1 MIKRIFSCIA
11 ATLFCA
17 LLFSCAASETSSVSF
32 SVPAD
37 FARSIRKGGAGEW
50 TLDVELSGDLN
61 LSRQFEITEPKNDS
75 AKPAVF
81 TIEDLKSGS
90 KLEVNAKILNGKL
103 AKYKNIQPY
112 YVELEPGA
120 NSLDVELE
128 RIKKDA
134 EIAGIEAKNFSIC
147 AKKGSVE
154 YNYSDGNVPELTY
167 KNEIIEFSLL
177 YKKEKDKEFDF
188 DSYSY
193 SWYMNGEEIV
203 SAKDRPSFELNLMQN
218 DDVVLTEKGGE
229 QKNNSLTCFISSGE
243 ELIGIEYIFV
253 LNENS

>member
-37 FARSIRKGGAGEW
+37 FARSIREISAGDW
-50 TLDVELSGDLN
+50 TLDVKLSGDLN
-61 LSRQFEITEPKNDS
+61 LSRQFEITEPKNGS
-75 AKPAVF
+75 AEPAVF
-81 TIEDLKSGS
+81 VIEDLKSGS

-134 EIAGIEAKNFSIC
+134 EIAGIEAKYFSIC
-147 AKKGSVE
+147 VKNGSV
-154 YNYSDGNVPELTY
+154 SDGNVPQLTY
-167 KNEIIEFSLL
+167 ENKIVEFSLL
-177 YKKEKDKEFDF
+177 CEKEFDF

-203 SAKDRPSFELNLMQN
+203 SAKDKPSFELNLMQD

>member
-37 FARSIRKGGAGEW
+37 FARSIKESSAGDW

-61 LSRQFEITEPKNDS
+61 LLKPFSITEPKNGS
-75 AKPAVF
+75 AEPAVF

-90 KLEVNAKILNGKL
+90 RLEVNVKILNGKL

-147 AKKGSVE
+147 VKNGSV
-154 YNYSDGNVPELTY
+154 SDGDVPELTY
-167 KNEIIEFSLL
+167 ENKIIEFSLL
-177 YKKEKDKEFDF
+177 CEKEFDF

-203 SAKDRPSFELNLMQN
+203 FAKDKPSFEFYLMQN
-218 DDVVLTEKGGE
+218 DDVVLTEEGGE
-229 QKNNSLTCFISSGE
+229 RKNNSLTCFISSGE
-243 ELIGIEYIFV
+243 ELIEIEYIFV

>member
-37 FARSIRKGGAGEW
+37 FARSIREISAGGW

-61 LSRQFEITEPKNDS
+61 LLKPFSITEPKNGS
-75 AKPAVF
+75 AEPAVF

-90 KLEVNAKILNGKL
+90 RLEVNVKILNGKL

-147 AKKGSVE
+147 VKNGSV
-154 YNYSDGNVPELTY
+154 SDGNVPELTY
-167 KNEIIEFSLL
+167 ENKIIEFSLL
-177 YKKEKDKEFDF
+177 CEKEFDF

-193 SWYMNGEEIV
+193 SWYMNGKEVV
-203 SAKDRPSFELNLMQN
+203 SAKDKPSFEFNLMQN

-229 QKNNSLTCFISSGE
+229 QENNSLTCFISSGE

>member
-11 ATLFCA
+11 ATLFCI

-50 TLDVELSGDLN
+50 TLEVELSGDLN

-75 AKPAVF
+75 AEPAVF

-103 AKYKNIQPY
+103 AKYKSIQSY

-134 EIAGIEAKNFSIC
+134 EIAGIEAKYFSIC
-147 AKKGSVE
+147 VKNGSI
-154 YNYSDGNVPELTY
+154 SDGDVPELTY
-167 KNEIIEFSLL
+167 ENEVIEFSLL
-177 YKKEKDKEFDF
+177 CEKEFDF

-203 SAKDRPSFELNLMQN
+203 SAKDMPSFKLNLMQN
-218 DDVVLTEKGGE
+218 DDVVLTEKDGE
-229 QKNNSLTCFISSGE
+229 QKNNILTCFISSGE

>member
-50 TLDVELSGDLN
+50 TLKVELSGDLN
-61 LSRQFEITEPKNDS
+61 LSRPFEITEPENGS
-75 AKPAVF
+75 AEPAVF
-81 TIEDLKSGS
+81 VIEDLKSGS

-147 AKKGSVE
+147 VKKGSEE
-154 YNYSDGNVPELTY
+154 YKYSDGNVPELTY
-167 KNEIIEFSLL
+167 ENEVIEFSCLC
-177 YKKEKDKEFDF
+177 EKEFDF
-188 DSYSY
+188 NSYSY

-203 SAKDRPSFELNLMQN
+203 SAKDEPSFELNLMQN
-218 DDVVLTEKGGE
+218 DDVVLTEKDGE
-229 QKNNSLTCFISSGE
+229 QKNNSLTCFMSSGE
-243 ELIGIEYIFV
+243 ELIEIEYIFV

>member
-37 FARSIRKGGAGEW
+37 FARSIKESSAGDW

-61 LSRQFEITEPKNDS
+61 LLKPFSITEPKNGS
-75 AKPAVF
+75 AEPAVF

-90 KLEVNAKILNGKL
+90 RLEVNVKILNGNL
-103 AKYKNIQPY
+103 VKYKNIQPY

-134 EIAGIEAKNFSIC
+134 EIAGIEAKYFSIC
-147 AKKGSVE
+147 VKNGSV
-154 YNYSDGNVPELTY
+154 SDGNVPELTY
-167 KNEIIEFSLL
+167 ENKIIEFSLL
-177 YKKEKDKEFDF
+177 CEKEFDF

-203 SAKDRPSFELNLMQN
+203 SAKDKPSFELNLMQN

-243 ELIGIEYIFV
+243 ELIEIEYIFV

>member
-61 LSRQFEITEPKNDS
+61 LSRQFEITEPENGS
-75 AKPAVF
+75 AEPAVF

-103 AKYKNIQPY
+103 AKYKNIQSY

-147 AKKGSVE
+147 AKNGSV
-154 YNYSDGNVPELTY
+154 SDGKVPELTY
-167 KNEIIEFSLL
+167 ENKMIEFSLL
-177 YKKEKDKEFDF
+177 CEKEFDF
-188 DSYSY
+188 NSYSY

-203 SAKDRPSFELNLMQN
+203 SAKDTPSFELNLMQN
-218 DDVVLTEKGGE
+218 DNVVLTEKGGE

>member
-37 FARSIRKGGAGEW
+37 FARSIKESSAGDW

-61 LSRQFEITEPKNDS
+61 LLKPFSITEPKNGS
-75 AKPAVF
+75 AEPAVF

-90 KLEVNAKILNGKL
+90 RLEVNVKILNGKL

-147 AKKGSVE
+147 VKNGSV
-154 YNYSDGNVPELTY
+154 SDGDVPELTY
-167 KNEIIEFSLL
+167 ENKIIEFSLL
-177 YKKEKDKEFDF
+177 CEKEFDF

-193 SWYMNGEEIV
+193 SWYMNGAEIV
-203 SAKDRPSFELNLMQN
+203 FAKDKPSFELNLMQN

-243 ELIGIEYIFV
+243 ELIEIEYIFV

>member
-37 FARSIRKGGAGEW
+37 FARSIRNGGAGEW

-61 LSRQFEITEPKNDS
+61 LSRQFEITEPENDS
-75 AKPAVF
+75 SEPAVF
-81 TIEDLKSGS
+81 VIEDLKSGS

-147 AKKGSVE
+147 VKNGSV
-154 YNYSDGNVPELTY
+154 SDGNVPELTY
-167 KNEIIEFSLL
+167 ENEVIEFSLL
-177 YKKEKDKEFDF
+177 CEKEFDF

-203 SAKDRPSFELNLMQN
+203 SAKGNPSFELNLMQN

>member
-17 LLFSCAASETSSVSF
+17 LFFSCAASETSSVSF

-37 FARSIRKGGAGEW
+37 FARSIKESSAGDW

-61 LSRQFEITEPKNDS
+61 LLKPFSITEPKNGS
-75 AKPAVF
+75 AEPAVF

-90 KLEVNAKILNGKL
+90 RLEVNVKILNGKL

-167 KNEIIEFSLL
+167 ENKIVEFSLL
-177 YKKEKDKEFDF
+177 CEKEFDF

-193 SWYMNGEEIV
+193 SWYMNGVEIV
-203 SAKDRPSFELNLMQN
+203 PAKDNPSFELNLMQN

-229 QKNNSLTCFISSGE
+229 RKNNSLTCFISSGE
-243 ELIGIEYIFV
+243 ELIEIEYIFV

>member
-37 FARSIRKGGAGEW
+37 FARSIKESSAGDW

-61 LSRQFEITEPKNDS
+61 LLKPFSITEPKNGS
-75 AKPAVF
+75 AEPAVF

-90 KLEVNAKILNGKL
+90 RLEVNAKILNGNL
-103 AKYKNIQPY
+103 VKYKNIQPY
-112 YVELEPGA
+112 SVELETGD
-120 NSLDVELE
+120 NFLKVELE
-128 RIKKDA
+128 KIRTNA
-134 EIAGIEAKNFSIC
+134 EIAGIEAKYFSIC
-147 AKKGSVE
+147 VKNGSV
-154 YNYSDGNVPELTY
+154 SDGNVPELTY
-167 KNEIIEFSLL
+167 ENKIIEFSLL
-177 YKKEKDKEFDF
+177 CEKEFDF

-193 SWYMNGEEIV
+193 SWYMNGKEVV
-203 SAKDRPSFELNLMQN
+203 SAKDKPSFEFNLMQN

-229 QKNNSLTCFISSGE
+229 QENNSLTCFISSGE

>member
-17 LLFSCAASETSSVSF
+17 LFFSCAASETSSVSF

-37 FARSIRKGGAGEW
+37 FARSIKESSAGDW

-61 LSRQFEITEPKNDS
+61 LLKPFSITEPKNGS
-75 AKPAVF
+75 AEPAVF

-90 KLEVNAKILNGKL
+90 RLEVNVKILNGNL
-103 AKYKNIQPY
+103 VKYKNIQPY
-112 YVELEPGA
+112 SVELETGD
-120 NSLDVELE
+120 NFLKVELE
-128 RIKKDA
+128 KIRTNA
-134 EIAGIEAKNFSIC
+134 EIAGIEAKYFSIC
-147 AKKGSVE
+147 VKNGSV
-154 YNYSDGNVPELTY
+154 SDGNVPELTY
-167 KNEIIEFSLL
+167 ENKIIEFSLL
-177 YKKEKDKEFDF
+177 CEKEFDF

-193 SWYMNGEEIV
+193 SWYMNGKEVV
-203 SAKDRPSFELNLMQN
+203 SAKDKPSFEFNLMQN

-229 QKNNSLTCFISSGE
+229 QENNSLTCFISSGE

>member
-37 FARSIRKGGAGEW
+37 FARSIKESSAGDW

-61 LSRQFEITEPKNDS
+61 LLKPFSITEPKNGS
-75 AKPAVF
+75 AEPAVF

-90 KLEVNAKILNGKL
+90 RLEVNVKILNGKL

-147 AKKGSVE
+147 VKNGSV
-154 YNYSDGNVPELTY
+154 SDGDVPELTY
-167 KNEIIEFSLL
+167 ENKIIEFSLL
-177 YKKEKDKEFDF
+177 CEKEFDF

-203 SAKDRPSFELNLMQN
+203 SAKDKPSFELNLMQN
-218 DDVVLTEKGGE
+218 DDVVLTENGGE
-229 QKNNSLTCFISSGE
+229 QENNSLTCFISSGE

>member
-37 FARSIRKGGAGEW
+37 FARSIKESSAGDW

-61 LSRQFEITEPKNDS
+61 LLKQFSITEPKNGS
-75 AKPAVF
+75 AEPAVF
-81 TIEDLKSGS
+81 VIEDLKSGS
-90 KLEVNAKILNGKL
+90 KLEVNVKILNGKL

-134 EIAGIEAKNFSIC
+134 EIAGIEAKYFSIC
-147 AKKGSVE
+147 VKNGSV
-154 YNYSDGNVPELTY
+154 SDGNVPELTY
-167 KNEIIEFSLL
+167 EDKIVEFSLL
-177 YKKEKDKEFDF
+177 CEKEFDF
-188 DSYSY
+188 ASYSY

-203 SAKDRPSFELNLMQN
+203 PAKDKHSFELNLMQN
-218 DDVVLTEKGGE
+218 DDVVLTEKKGE

-253 LNENS
+253 LIENS

>member
-37 FARSIRKGGAGEW
+37 FARSIKESSAGDW

-61 LSRQFEITEPKNDS
+61 LLKPFSITEPKNGS
-75 AKPAVF
+75 AEPAVF

-90 KLEVNAKILNGKL
+90 RLEVNVKILNGKL

-147 AKKGSVE
+147 VKNGSV
-154 YNYSDGNVPELTY
+154 SDGNVPELTY
-167 KNEIIEFSLL
+167 ENKIIEFSLL
-177 YKKEKDKEFDF
+177 CEKEFDF

-203 SAKDRPSFELNLMQN
+203 SAKDKPSFELYLMQN
-218 DDVVLTEKGGE
+218 DDVVLTEEGGE

-243 ELIGIEYIFV
+243 ELIEIEYIFV

>member
-11 ATLFCA
+11 ATLFCV

-61 LSRQFEITEPKNDS
+61 LSRQFEITEPKNGS
-75 AKPAVF
+75 AEPAVF
-81 TIEDLKSGS
+81 VIEDLKSGS

-147 AKKGSVE
+147 VKNGSV
-154 YNYSDGNVPELTY
+154 SDGDVPKLTY
-167 KNEIIEFSLL
+167 ENKIVEFSLL
-177 YKKEKDKEFDF
+177 CEKEFDF

-203 SAKDRPSFELNLMQN
+203 SAKDNHSFELNLMQN
-218 DDVVLTEKGGE
+218 DDVVLTEKDGE

-253 LNENS
+253 LNEDS

>member
-17 LLFSCAASETSSVSF
+17 LFFSCAASETSSVSF

-37 FARSIRKGGAGEW
+37 FARSIKESSAGDW

-61 LSRQFEITEPKNDS
+61 LLKPFSITEPKNGS
-75 AKPAVF
+75 AEPAVF
-81 TIEDLKSGS
+81 VIEDLKSGS
-90 KLEVNAKILNGKL
+90 RLEVNAKILNGNL
-103 AKYKNIQPY
+103 VKYKNIQPY
-112 YVELEPGA
+112 SVELETGD
-120 NSLDVELE
+120 NFLKVELE
-128 RIKKDA
+128 KIRTNA
-134 EIAGIEAKNFSIC
+134 EIAGIEAKYFSIC
-147 AKKGSVE
+147 VKNGSV
-154 YNYSDGNVPELTY
+154 SDGNVPELTY
-167 KNEIIEFSLL
+167 ENKIIEFSLL
-177 YKKEKDKEFDF
+177 CEKEFDF

-193 SWYMNGEEIV
+193 SWYMNGKEVV
-203 SAKDRPSFELNLMQN
+203 SAKDKPSFEFNLMQN

-229 QKNNSLTCFISSGE
+229 QENNSLTCFISSGE

>member
-37 FARSIRKGGAGEW
+37 FARSIKESSAVDW

-61 LSRQFEITEPKNDS
+61 LLKQFSITEPKNGS
-75 AKPAVF
+75 AEPAVF

-90 KLEVNAKILNGKL
+90 RLEVNAKILNGKL

-134 EIAGIEAKNFSIC
+134 EIAGIETKEFSIC

-167 KNEIIEFSLL
+167 ENEVIEFSLL
-177 YKKEKDKEFDF
+177 SKKEFDF

-203 SAKDRPSFELNLMQN
+203 SAKDKPSFELNLMQN

>member
-37 FARSIRKGGAGEW
+37 FARSIREISAGGW

-61 LSRQFEITEPKNDS
+61 LLKPFSITEPKNGS
-75 AKPAVF
+75 AEPAVF

-90 KLEVNAKILNGKL
+90 RLEVNAKILNGKL

-112 YVELEPGA
+112 SVELEPGA

-147 AKKGSVE
+147 VKNGSV
-154 YNYSDGNVPELTY
+154 SDGDVPELTY
-167 KNEIIEFSLL
+167 ENKIIEFSLL
-177 YKKEKDKEFDF
+177 CEKEFDF

-203 SAKDRPSFELNLMQN
+203 PAKNKPSFELNLMQN

-243 ELIGIEYIFV
+243 ELIEIEYIFV

>member
-37 FARSIRKGGAGEW
+37 FSRSIRKGGAGEW
-50 TLDVELSGDLN
+50 TLEVELSGDLN
-61 LSRQFEITEPKNDS
+61 LSRPFEITEPKNDS
-75 AKPAVF
+75 SEPAVF
-81 TIEDLKSGS
+81 VIEDLKSGS
-90 KLEVNAKILNGKL
+90 KLEVNVKILNGKL

-147 AKKGSVE
+147 VKNGSV
-154 YNYSDGNVPELTY
+154 SDGNVPELTY
-167 KNEIIEFSLL
+167 ENKMIEFSLL
-177 YKKEKDKEFDF
+177 CEKEFDF
-188 DSYSY
+188 NSYSY

-203 SAKDRPSFELNLMQN
+203 SAKDTPSFELNLMQN

>member
-11 ATLFCA
+11 ATLFCI

-50 TLDVELSGDLN
+50 TLEVELSGDLN
-61 LSRQFEITEPKNDS
+61 LSRRFEITEPKNDS
-75 AKPAVF
+75 SEPAVF
-81 TIEDLKSGS
+81 AIEDLKSGS

-134 EIAGIEAKNFSIC
+134 EIAGIEAKYFSIC
-147 AKKGSVE
+147 VKNVSV
-154 YNYSDGNVPELTY
+154 SDGNVPKLTY
-167 KNEIIEFSLL
+167 GNENEVIEFSLL
-177 YKKEKDKEFDF
+177 CEKEFDF

-203 SAKDRPSFELNLMQN
+203 SAKDEPSFELNLMQN
-218 DDVVLTEKGGE
+218 DAVVLTEKGGE

>member
-11 ATLFCA
+11 ATFFCA
-17 LLFSCAASETSSVSF
+17 LFFSCAASETSSVSF

-37 FARSIRKGGAGEW
+37 FARSIKESSAGDW

-61 LSRQFEITEPKNDS
+61 LLKQFSITEPKNGS
-75 AKPAVF
+75 AEPAVF

-90 KLEVNAKILNGKL
+90 RLEVNVKILNGKWP
-103 AKYKNIQPY
+103 KYKNIQPY

-134 EIAGIEAKNFSIC
+134 EIAGIEAKYFSIC
-147 AKKGSVE
+147 VKNGSV
-154 YNYSDGNVPELTY
+154 SDGNVPELTY
-167 KNEIIEFSLL
+167 ENKIVEFSLL
-177 YKKEKDKEFDF
+177 CEKEFDF

-203 SAKDRPSFELNLMQN
+203 FAKDKPSFELNLMQN

-243 ELIGIEYIFV
+243 ELIEIEYIFV
-253 LNENS
+253 LIENS

>member
-1 MIKRIFSCIA
+1 MIKRIFSYIA

-37 FARSIRKGGAGEW
+37 FARSIKESSAGDW

-61 LSRQFEITEPKNDS
+61 LSRQFEITEPKNGS
-75 AKPAVF
+75 AEPAVF

-90 KLEVNAKILNGKL
+90 RLEVNVKILNGKL

-147 AKKGSVE
+147 VKNGSV
-154 YNYSDGNVPELTY
+154 SDGNVPELTY
-167 KNEIIEFSLL
+167 ENKIVEFSLL
-177 YKKEKDKEFDF
+177 CEKEFDF

-203 SAKDRPSFELNLMQN
+203 FAKDNPSFELNLMQN
-218 DDVVLTEKGGE
+218 YDVVLTEKDGE

>member
-37 FARSIRKGGAGEW
+37 FARSIREISAGDW
-50 TLDVELSGDLN
+50 TLDVKLSGDLN
-61 LSRQFEITEPKNDS
+61 LSRQFEITEPKNGS
-75 AKPAVF
+75 AEPAVF
-81 TIEDLKSGS
+81 VIEDLKSGS

-134 EIAGIEAKNFSIC
+134 EIAGIEAKYFSIC
-147 AKKGSVE
+147 VKNGSV
-154 YNYSDGNVPELTY
+154 SDGNVPELTY
-167 KNEIIEFSLL
+167 ENEVIEFSLL
-177 YKKEKDKEFDF
+177 CEKEFDF
-188 DSYSY
+188 DSYSC

-203 SAKDRPSFELNLMQN
+203 FAKGNPFFELNLMQD

>member
-1 MIKRIFSCIA
+1 MEDFMIKRIFSYIA

-37 FARSIRKGGAGEW
+37 FARSIREISAGDW

-61 LSRQFEITEPKNDS
+61 LSRQFEITEPKNGS
-75 AKPAVF
+75 AEPAVF

-90 KLEVNAKILNGKL
+90 RLEVNVKILNGKL

-147 AKKGSVE
+147 VKNGSV
-154 YNYSDGNVPELTY
+154 SDGNVPELTY
-167 KNEIIEFSLL
+167 ENKIVEFSLL
-177 YKKEKDKEFDF
+177 CEKEFDF

-203 SAKDRPSFELNLMQN
+203 FAKDNPSFELNLMQN
-218 DDVVLTEKGGE
+218 YDVVLTEKDGE

>member
-37 FARSIRKGGAGEW
+37 FARSIRKSSAGEW

-61 LSRQFEITEPKNDS
+61 LSRQFEITEPKNGS
-75 AKPAVF
+75 AEPAVF
-81 TIEDLKSGS
+81 VIEDLQSGS
-90 KLEVNAKILNGKL
+90 RLEVNAKILNGKL
-103 AKYKNIQPY
+103 AKYKNIQSY

-134 EIAGIEAKNFSIC
+134 EIAGIEAKYFSIC
-147 AKKGSVE
+147 VKNSSV
-154 YNYSDGNVPELTY
+154 SDGNVPKLTY
-167 KNEIIEFSLL
+167 ENKMIEFSLL
-177 YKKEKDKEFDF
+177 CEKEFDF

-203 SAKDRPSFELNLMQN
+203 SAKDKPSFELNLMQN
-218 DDVVLTEKGGE
+218 DDVVLTEEGGE

>member
-1 MIKRIFSCIA
+1 MIKRIFSYIA

-37 FARSIRKGGAGEW
+37 FARSIREISAGDW

-61 LSRQFEITEPKNDS
+61 LSRQFEITEPKNGS
-75 AKPAVF
+75 AEPAVF

-90 KLEVNAKILNGKL
+90 RLEVNVKILNGKL

-147 AKKGSVE
+147 VKNGSV
-154 YNYSDGNVPELTY
+154 SDGNVPELTY
-167 KNEIIEFSLL
+167 ENKIVEFSLL
-177 YKKEKDKEFDF
+177 CEKEFDF

-203 SAKDRPSFELNLMQN
+203 FAKDNPSFELNLMQN
-218 DDVVLTEKGGE
+218 YDVVLTEKDGE

>member
-37 FARSIRKGGAGEW
+37 FARSIKESSAGDW

-61 LSRQFEITEPKNDS
+61 LLKPFSITEPKNGS
-75 AKPAVF
+75 APAVF
-81 TIEDLKSGS
+81 VIEDLKSGS
-90 KLEVNAKILNGKL
+90 RLEVNAKILNGKL

-147 AKKGSVE
+147 VKNGSV
-154 YNYSDGNVPELTY
+154 SDGDVPELTY
-167 KNEIIEFSLL
+167 ENKIIEFSLL
-177 YKKEKDKEFDF
+177 CEKEFDF

-203 SAKDRPSFELNLMQN
+203 FAKDKPSFELNFMQN
-218 DDVVLTEKGGE
+218 DDVVLTENGGE

>member
-37 FARSIRKGGAGEW
+37 FARSIKESSAGDW

-61 LSRQFEITEPKNDS
+61 LLKPFSITEPKNGS
-75 AKPAVF
+75 AEPAVF

-90 KLEVNAKILNGKL
+90 KLEVNAKILNGNL
-103 AKYKNIQPY
+103 VKYKNIQPY
-112 YVELEPGA
+112 SVELETGD
-120 NSLDVELE
+120 NFLKVELE
-128 RIKKDA
+128 KIRTNA
-134 EIAGIEAKNFSIC
+134 EIAGIEAKYFSIC
-147 AKKGSVE
+147 VKNGSV
-154 YNYSDGNVPELTY
+154 SDGNVPELTY
-167 KNEIIEFSLL
+167 ENKIIEFSLL
-177 YKKEKDKEFDF
+177 CEKEFDF

-193 SWYMNGEEIV
+193 SWYMNGKEVV
-203 SAKDRPSFELNLMQN
+203 SAKDKPSFEFNLMQN

-229 QKNNSLTCFISSGE
+229 QENNSLTCFISSGE

>member
-37 FARSIRKGGAGEW
+37 FARSIKESSAGDW
-50 TLDVELSGDLN
+50 TLDVELRGDLN
-61 LSRQFEITEPKNDS
+61 RLKQFSITEPKNGS
-75 AKPAVF
+75 AEPAVF
-81 TIEDLKSGS
+81 VIEDLKSGS
-90 KLEVNAKILNGKL
+90 KLEVNVKILNGKL

-134 EIAGIEAKNFSIC
+134 EIAGIEAKYFSIC
-147 AKKGSVE
+147 VKNGSV
-154 YNYSDGNVPELTY
+154 SDGNVPELTY
-167 KNEIIEFSLL
+167 EDKIVEFSLL
-177 YKKEKDKEFDF
+177 CEKEFDF
-188 DSYSY
+188 ASYSY

-203 SAKDRPSFELNLMQN
+203 PAKDKHSFELNLMQN
-218 DDVVLTEKGGE
+218 DDVVLTEKKGE

-253 LNENS
+253 LIENS

>member
-37 FARSIRKGGAGEW
+37 FARSIKESSAGDW

-61 LSRQFEITEPKNDS
+61 ILKPFSITEPKNGS
-75 AKPAVF
+75 AEPAVF

-90 KLEVNAKILNGKL
+90 RLEVNVKILNGKL

-147 AKKGSVE
+147 VKNGSV
-154 YNYSDGNVPELTY
+154 SDGNVPELTY
-167 KNEIIEFSLL
+167 ENKIIEFSLL
-177 YKKEKDKEFDF
+177 CKKEFDF

-203 SAKDRPSFELNLMQN
+203 SAKDKPSFELNLMQN

-229 QKNNSLTCFISSGE
+229 QENNSLTCFISSGE
-243 ELIGIEYIFV
+243 ELIEIEYIFV

>member
-37 FARSIRKGGAGEW
+37 FARSIKESSAGDW

-61 LSRQFEITEPKNDS
+61 LLKPFSITEPKNGS
-75 AKPAVF
+75 AEPAVF

-90 KLEVNAKILNGKL
+90 RLEVNVKILNGKL

-147 AKKGSVE
+147 VKNGSV
-154 YNYSDGNVPELTY
+154 SDGNVPELTY
-167 KNEIIEFSLL
+167 ENKIIEFSLL
-177 YKKEKDKEFDF
+177 CEKEFDF

-193 SWYMNGEEIV
+193 SWYMNGKEVV
-203 SAKDRPSFELNLMQN
+203 SAKDKRSFEFNLMQN

>member
-11 ATLFCA
+11 ATLFCI

-37 FARSIRKGGAGEW
+37 FARSIKESSAGEW

-61 LSRQFEITEPKNDS
+61 LSRQFEITEPKNGS
-75 AKPAVF
+75 AEPAVF
-81 TIEDLKSGS
+81 VIEDLKSGS

-134 EIAGIEAKNFSIC
+134 EIAGIEAKYFSIC
-147 AKKGSVE
+147 VKNGSV
-154 YNYSDGNVPELTY
+154 SDGNVPELTY
-167 KNEIIEFSLL
+167 ENEVIEFSLL
-177 YKKEKDKEFDF
+177 CEKEFDF

-193 SWYMNGEEIV
+193 SWYMNGKEIV
-203 SAKDRPSFELNLMQN
+203 SAKNRPSFELNLMQN
-218 DDVVLTEKGGE
+218 DDVVLTEKDG
-229 QKNNSLTCFISSGE
+229 NSLTCFISSGE
-243 ELIGIEYIFV
+243 DLIGIEYIFV
-253 LNENS
+253 LKENS

>member
-75 AKPAVF
+75 AEPAVF

-103 AKYKNIQPY
+103 AKYKSIQSY

-134 EIAGIEAKNFSIC
+134 EIAGIEAKYFSIC
-147 AKKGSVE
+147 VKNGSI
-154 YNYSDGNVPELTY
+154 SDGDVPELTY
-167 KNEIIEFSLL
+167 ENEVIEFSLL
-177 YKKEKDKEFDF
+177 CEKEFDF

-203 SAKDRPSFELNLMQN
+203 SAKDKPSFELNLMQN

-229 QKNNSLTCFISSGE
+229 QKNNSITCFISSGE

>member
-37 FARSIRKGGAGEW
+37 FARSIKESSAGDW

-61 LSRQFEITEPKNDS
+61 LLKPFSITEPKNGS
-75 AKPAVF
+75 AEPAVF

-90 KLEVNAKILNGKL
+90 RLEVNAKILNGNL
-103 AKYKNIQPY
+103 VKYKNIQPY
-112 YVELEPGA
+112 SVELETGD
-120 NSLDVELE
+120 NFLKVELE
-128 RIKKDA
+128 KIRTNA
-134 EIAGIEAKNFSIC
+134 EIAGIEAKYFSIC
-147 AKKGSVE
+147 VKNGSV
-154 YNYSDGNVPELTY
+154 SDGNVPELTY
-167 KNEIIEFSLL
+167 ENKIIEFSLL
-177 YKKEKDKEFDF
+177 CEKEFDF

-203 SAKDRPSFELNLMQN
+203 PAKDKPSFELNLMQN

-243 ELIGIEYIFV
+243 ELIEIEYIFV

>member
-11 ATLFCA
+11 ATLFCI

-37 FARSIRKGGAGEW
+37 FARSIKESSAGDW

-61 LSRQFEITEPKNDS
+61 LSRPFEITEPKNGS
-75 AKPAVF
+75 AEPAVF

-90 KLEVNAKILNGKL
+90 RLEVNAKILNGKL

-112 YVELEPGA
+112 YVELEIGD

-134 EIAGIEAKNFSIC
+134 EIAGIEAKYFSIC
-147 AKKGSVE
+147 VKNGSV
-154 YNYSDGNVPELTY
+154 SDGNVPELTY
-167 KNEIIEFSLL
+167 ENKKVEFSLL
-177 YKKEKDKEFDF
+177 CEKEFDF

-203 SAKDRPSFELNLMQN
+203 SAKDMPSFELNLMQN
-218 DDVVLTEKGGE
+218 DDVVLTEKDGE